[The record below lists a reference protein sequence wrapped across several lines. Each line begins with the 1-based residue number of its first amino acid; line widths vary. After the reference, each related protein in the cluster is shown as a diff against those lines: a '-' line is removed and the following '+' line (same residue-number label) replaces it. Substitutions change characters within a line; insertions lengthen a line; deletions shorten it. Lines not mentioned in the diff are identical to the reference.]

1 MEIIGFSREVFS
13 AATLQDGPHERAV
26 GGDYEGGVGSGG
38 SLCGQK
44 EERKKMRS
52 QGSNLVEAGITRTD
66 LYTEG

>member
-44 EERKKMRS
+44 KERKMRS
-52 QGSNLVEAGITRTD
+52 QGSNLVEAGFTRID
-66 LYTEG
+66 LHTEG